1 MRQEVIPIKQY
12 YNFIL
17 VSYETIQIMAYERWT
32 DKRRFYKMCLYPGNT
47 LIFQHLLLVLI

>member
-1 MRQEVIPIKQY
+1 MRQEVIPNKQY

-32 DKRRFYKMCLYPGNT
+32 DKRRFYKCVCTPV
-47 LIFQHLLLVLI
+47 IHLFFKTSF